1 MLSKTLLSLAIAA
14 SVAGLSGCD
23 ISSTTANDGAIAEA
37 QSINDAAQ
45 AADVA
50 RRVGRVA
57 PLFDVLHSV
66 VPLGS
71 DLVFADAATTDG
83 TANVGADG
91 GNPVLNA
98 LNDLDGGLS
107 TLAPIDLVMD
117 GSLDPTSVV
126 AGTSVFLVK
135 LPNSSDAESLVLPL
149 IELDENGSF
158 VGAYNASVA
167 LDTGHTQRQMTAG
180 DLDALNIATIAP
192 LFSQLTKEGTAPASV
207 AETVAGQNL
216 GAIVVDQPVAG
227 THYSASA
234 ITLNGTTDNAIRIT
248 PLLPLDAKSKYISVV
263 TKGVLDQD
271 GEAILESVNYE
282 YLSGSAPVASGS
294 LAPVQD
300 ALQAWEGLASTI
312 LATGGKDVSAGIA
325 IASASTTVDPTTVLK
340 SMAYPGYWAQTAI
353 VGNNATTAA
362 ALIAQAAAGDD
373 TLTATYAGMVQV
385 AQANG
390 LTSDEATIFTA
401 GYLASAAYV
410 QPNLS
415 TPQARS
421 YEFIN
426 ATLANGAPTDQ
437 IPFVA
442 LNAASAAAGGTSVL
456 ISQGA
461 IELPQ
466 YTTSLAVNANSAWE
480 ANVAVGAALD
490 VVQGN
495 AAGTTPPKDSDGE
508 TNVTYRYPFAEQQRT
523 TVVPVL
529 FVEPT
534 DTAKAAAYAAFGA
547 TDSGCTKG
555 AGWPVVIVQHGIT
568 VNRAGTLL
576 TATAL
581 ANSTCSVVVAM
592 DLPHH
597 GIAPQTTDRDGADI
611 DSSSRAFT
619 TTYNDFTSSAAA
631 SEYSPW
637 AVGAKALADAS
648 EASILNN
655 LAERHEELYL
665 TALQQTVP
673 MTYDAD
679 AGLGGQ
685 SGDFYIR
692 LTNFQRA
699 RDNNRQAVM
708 DLLNLNATLSTIDID
723 GVAGADLDTSQVTF
737 VGHSLGGIVGATF
750 AAVNNDKTVQL
761 ASKLVGQLT
770 QTGAV
775 VLPKITEVVLATPGG
790 GIAKLL
796 ESSVIIG
803 TSIKAG
809 LLAAS
814 QIAPGDGNFESY
826 MTVLQATL
834 DSADPMNF
842 ISDLAAGGVS
852 ETPVMLIEMVGGATI
867 DDGTTVVANVG
878 LPSAYLDVA
887 TTYPADYVVPNN
899 TSANTDETAQVT
911 LAGTDP
917 LITAMTGFTQTPST
931 ASTTTATNYPV
942 TKFTAGTHGTFS
954 SADATIAFSEMMAE
968 TASFIL
974 SSGAS
979 VTTSAASPLVLD
991 NSAD

>member
-1 MLSKTLLSLAIAA
+1 MLKKSLLSLAITA

-23 ISSTTANDGAIAEA
+23 ISSTTANDGALSDSQE
-37 QSINDAAQ
+37 INDAAQ
-45 AADVA
+45 AAA
-50 RRVGRVA
+50 ATLREGRVA
-57 PLFDVLHSV
+57 PYFDVLNSV

-71 DLVFADAATTDG
+71 DLVFASAAATDG

-91 GNPVLNA
+91 GNPVLSA
-98 LNDLDGGLS
+98 LNDLDGGIS

-117 GSLDPTSVV
+117 GSLDATTV
-126 AGTSVFLVK
+126 AANVFLVK
-135 LPNSSDAESLVLPL
+135 LPNRADAENLTVPTTVEYTD
-149 IELDENGSF
+149 EL
-158 VGAYNASVA
+158 GATQEKAFTINDIDA
-167 LDTGHTQRQMTAG
+167 LDITTLSPLVTATNM
-180 DLDALNIATIAP
+180 A
-192 LFSQLTKEGTAPASV
+192 
-207 AETVAGQNL
+207 
-216 GAIVVDQPVAG
+216 AIIGMQPVAG
-227 THYSASA
+227 TDYEVSA
-234 ITLNGTTDNAIRIT
+234 ITLNSVTDNTIRIT
-248 PLLPLDAKSKYISVV
+248 PLLPLDAKSKYIAVV
-263 TKGVLDQD
+263 TKGVMDLN
-271 GEAILESVNYE
+271 GEALLESENYE
-282 YLSGSAPVASGS
+282 YVSDADPIFSSS
-294 LAPVQD
+294 LAPVQAATRGWE
-300 ALQAWEGLASTI
+300 ALATAI
-312 LATGGKDVSAGIA
+312 LATAGKNVSAGYA
-325 IASASTTVDPTTVLK
+325 IASAYTTVDPKTVLK
-340 SMAYPGYWAQTAI
+340 SMAYPGYWAESAI
-353 VGNNATTAA
+353 VGNNATAA
-362 ALIAQAAAGDD
+362 AGIIAQAAAATVEAGGDD
-373 TLTATYAGMVQV
+373 PTATYAGMVTV
-385 AQANG
+385 AQGNG
-390 LTSDEATIFTA
+390 LTEDEANIFVA

-410 QPNLS
+410 QPYLS

-426 ATLANGAPTDQ
+426 AELANGVSTDQ
-437 IPFVA
+437 LPFVA

-495 AAGTTPPKDSDGE
+495 AAGTTPPKDVEGD

-534 DTAKAAAYAAFGA
+534 DTAKATAYAAFGA

-555 AGWPVVIVQHGIT
+555 ANGWPVVIAQHGIT

-597 GIAPQTTDRDGADI
+597 GIAPQTTDRDGTDI

-619 TTYNDFTSSAAA
+619 TTYNDFTSSVTA

-648 EASILNN
+648 EDSILNN

-665 TALQQTVP
+665 TPLQQTVP

-796 ESSVIIG
+796 ESSVSIG

-814 QIAPGDGNFESY
+814 QIAPGDGDFESY

-887 TTYPADYVVPNN
+887 TAYPADYVVPNN

-917 LITAMTGFTQTPST
+917 MITLIDSVTSDNHIPST

-954 SADATIAFSEMMAE
+954 SADAPIAFSEMMAE

-974 SSGAS
+974 TSGAS